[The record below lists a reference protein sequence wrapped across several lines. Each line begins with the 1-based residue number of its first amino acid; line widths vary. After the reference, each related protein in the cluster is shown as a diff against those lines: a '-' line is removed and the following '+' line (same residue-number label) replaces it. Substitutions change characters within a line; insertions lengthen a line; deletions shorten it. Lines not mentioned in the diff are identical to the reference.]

1 MLSRKLTLFHQ
12 DHWPA
17 PAPQQGTQWTAGTL
31 NTLKST
37 DIDHVL
43 LYHLRDLW
51 PSFSHLVQRY
61 GPQSYVDTWLLSAR
75 IFSEHV
81 LMAKA

>member
-1 MLSRKLTLFHQ
+1 MLFRLTLFHQ

-17 PAPQQGTQWTAGTL
+17 PVPQQGTQWTAETL

-37 DIDHVL
+37 DKDYAL

-61 GPQSYVDTWLLSAR
+61 GPQNYVDTWLLSTH